1 MSPKRIL
8 QINSSIMGDQS
19 YSKKLGNAIVSK
31 IMEKYPNSTAEQL
44 DLVEMNIPHLT
55 PYTLQA
61 MFTPAE
67 HQTGETLEL
76 LGLSDRLVKQLLES
90 DILVTGAPL
99 INRTIHTSLKA
110 WIDHIVRRGIT
121 FGYGADGVPTGL
133 VSGKKVYVAMSS
145 GGVYTDTQGEAND
158 FVAPYLQ
165 NILGFLGMADV
176 TVFRAEGVHVPVLQD
191 TALQNGIDS
200 IVID

>member
-19 YSKKLGNAIVSK
+19 YSKKLGNAIVAK
-31 IMEKYPNSTAEQL
+31 IIEKYPNSTTEQL
-44 DLVEMNIPHLT
+44 DLVETNIPHLT
-55 PYTLQA
+55 PDTLQA

-67 HQTGETLEL
+67 QQTDEARAL
-76 LGLSDRLVKQLLES
+76 LGLSDQLVKQLLES
-90 DILVTGAPL
+90 DILVIGAPL
-99 INRTIHTSLKA
+99 INRTVHTSLKA
-110 WIDHIVRRGIT
+110 WIDHIIRRGIT
-121 FGYGADGVPTGL
+121 FGYGADGIPMGL

-145 GGVYTDTQGEAND
+145 GGVYTDAQGKSND

-191 TALQNGIDS
+191 TALQNAIDS
-200 IVID
+200 VVID

>member
-1 MSPKRIL
+1 
-8 QINSSIMGDQS
+8 MGDQS
-19 YSKKLGNAIVSK
+19 YSKKLGNAIVAK
-31 IMEKYPNSTAEQL
+31 IIEKYPNSTTEQL
-44 DLVEMNIPHLT
+44 DLVETNIPHLT
-55 PYTLQA
+55 PDTLQA

-67 HQTGETLEL
+67 HQTDEARVL
-76 LGLSDRLVKQLLES
+76 LGLSDQLVKQLLES
-90 DILVTGAPL
+90 DILVIGAPL
-99 INRTIHTSLKA
+99 INRSIHTSLKA
-110 WIDHIVRRGIT
+110 WIDHIIRRGVT
-121 FGYGADGVPTGL
+121 FGYGADGVPMGL

-145 GGVYTDTQGEAND
+145 GGVYTDAQGESND

-191 TALQNGIDS
+191 TALQNGIDL